1 MAANL
6 LISGGVGTG
15 LQEVL
20 SILSKTITHVIK
32 KTWLFKSKLKRLQE
46 TIDKITPIFS
56 DIEKLNQIL
65 ERRQEETNSF
75 IEQLKHAE
83 DLVKECKKIKY
94 LNFYMRYPLSLK
106 LDELE
111 ESLMRFFRI
120 EVQLHQARDMKEM
133 LVAVKDMHKRLEQ
146 RSSGSWLSGVPLP
159 DGFVIGFDDQ
169 VKELKKMVLNDTAV
183 DDCSVVVVSAGGGCG
198 KTTLVTKLCHDP
210 QIKGI
215 RLLSSTDGF
224 LKHVDGRFIGI

>member
-1 MAANL
+1 MAAKL
-6 LISGGVGTG
+6 LISGGVGAG
-15 LQEVL
+15 LEKVL
-20 SILSKTITHVIK
+20 SVLSKTISHVIK

-46 TIDKITPIFS
+46 TIDKISPIFN

-65 ERRQEETNSF
+65 DRPQQETDSF
-75 IEQLKHAE
+75 IDQLKRAE
-83 DLVKECKKIKY
+83 VLVKECKKIKY
-94 LNFYMRYPLSLK
+94 LNVYMKYTLSSK

-111 ESLMRFFRI
+111 ESLLRFFQI
-120 EVQLHQARDMKEM
+120 EVQLHQARDTKEI
-133 LVAVKDMHKRLEQ
+133 LVAVKDMHKRLDQ

-169 VKELKKMVLNDTAV
+169 VKKLKKMVLKDTAV

-215 RLLSSTDGF
+215 HLLYPLPT
-224 LKHVDGRFIGI
+224 VN